1 MRTGLH
7 PVRTPRVAVLVEEQN
22 MTDTMIVQLA
32 LQAMTIAAKMAA
44 PVLLTA
50 LAVGFVISLF
60 QSVTQIQEATL
71 SFVPKAAA
79 IGAALL
85 FTGNWMMHQMTTYT
99 VQLFEHI
106 PDLLR

>member
-1 MRTGLH
+1 
-7 PVRTPRVAVLVEEQN
+7 

-99 VQLFEHI
+99 IQLFEHI